1 MPRENHTVTREDIMD
16 TVEYGKKRKELRARV
31 TELKKNRR
39 LHIGPDATAYF
50 ENYDTIVHQIN
61 EMLHIEKGGEEQI
74 EDELSA
80 YATLMPNGAELVATL
95 MFEIDD
101 PKRREKFLA
110 GLGGV
115 EETVS
120 IEFSG
125 EKIMAVAEDDIDRTT
140 AEGKAS
146 SIQFLHFPLNP
157 AQAEKFKQTGTEA
170 VFAIGHEKYAHMAKL
185 PEAVRAALADDL
197 S

>member
-16 TVEYGKKRKELRARV
+16 PDVYAAQRAELRRGV
-31 TELKKNRR
+31 TLLKKNRR
-39 LHIGPDATAYF
+39 VHIGPDATAYF
-50 ENYDTIVHQIN
+50 ESFDTIIHQIH

-74 EDELSA
+74 ADELSA
-80 YATLMPNGAELVATL
+80 YATLVPNGAELVATL

-101 PKRREKFLA
+101 PTRRANFLA

-120 IEFSG
+120 IEFAG
-125 EKIMAVAEDDIDRTT
+125 EKIMAQSETDIDRTT

-146 SIQFLHFPLNP
+146 SIQFLHFVFNP
-157 AQAEKFKQTGTEA
+157 EQIKKLKSPDTEA
-170 VFAIGHEKYAHMAKL
+170 VIAIDHVKYAHMAKL
-185 PEAVRAALADDL
+185 SEDVRQALAGDL
-197 S
+197 V